1 MEEEPLEEKEVFK
14 KYQCEDLTTYEL
26 TQGKWFIGSAL
37 QAVAYPDLNKGCYYY
52 HQPTIWTRM
61 LQVDPINPY
70 WEIHNETENFLL
82 VDGSNK
88 EATALLEDVLTEY
101 FQKKSKKPL
110 KLYSFGVGKR
120 WLFAGKV
127 VETELEIPF
136 YIDKIRV
143 GNYRKVFVQI
153 EGRFYPLL
161 DCTEFQYGQKNYFE
175 INLNCSYLEMARR
188 QLACIFYG
196 ERYLKYTEYFELT
209 PAKLITDQRYLRLIS
224 LLETVAFLEKHA
236 FKTTASY
243 LGHTVKKIHKLLA
256 LQVFLLRLPSTTLH
270 ELLDGSALES
280 VKQEIHKLETFELA
294 NLEKYAPEI
303 LADRYGITLEM
314 QTALQGKKD
323 YVRNYT
329 QKTAK
334 YFTDLPFC
342 TDIQTEA
349 EFITTLLK
357 IQQQK

>member
-1 MEEEPLEEKEVFK
+1 MEGEPLKERGVFK
-14 KYQCEDLTTYEL
+14 KYQCQELTTHKL

-37 QAVAYPDLNKGCYYY
+37 QAIAYPDLTKGCYYY
-52 HQPTIWTRM
+52 RQPTIWTRM

-82 VDGSNK
+82 VDGSIK
-88 EATALLEDVLTEY
+88 EATALLEDVLAEY
-101 FQKKSKKPL
+101 FQKKIKRPL
-110 KLYSFGVGKR
+110 KFYSFGVGKR
-120 WLFAGKV
+120 RLFDGRV

-143 GNYRKVFVQI
+143 GNYRKIFAQI

-161 DCTEFQYGQKNYFE
+161 DCTEFQYGHKNYFE
-175 INLNCSYLEMARR
+175 INLNWSYLEMAKR
-188 QLACIFYG
+188 QLACVFYG

-209 PAKLITDQRYLRLIS
+209 PAKLLTDQRYLRLIS

-256 LQVFLLRLPSTTLH
+256 LQIFLLKLPIATLND
-270 ELLDGSALES
+270 LLSGSALES
-280 VKQEIHKLETFELA
+280 VKREVHKLETFELA

-303 LADRYGITLEM
+303 LADRYGITLDM
-314 QTALQGKKD
+314 QAALKDKND

-329 QKTAK
+329 QRTAK

>member
-1 MEEEPLEEKEVFK
+1 
-14 KYQCEDLTTYEL
+14 
-26 TQGKWFIGSAL
+26 
-37 QAVAYPDLNKGCYYY
+37 
-52 HQPTIWTRM
+52 
-61 LQVDPINPY
+61 
-70 WEIHNETENFLL
+70 
-82 VDGSNK
+82 
-88 EATALLEDVLTEY
+88 
-101 FQKKSKKPL
+101 
-110 KLYSFGVGKR
+110 
-120 WLFAGKV
+120 
-127 VETELEIPF
+127 
-136 YIDKIRV
+136 
-143 GNYRKVFVQI
+143 
-153 EGRFYPLL
+153 
-161 DCTEFQYGQKNYFE
+161 
-175 INLNCSYLEMARR
+175 MARR

-224 LLETVAFLEKHA
+224 LLETVAFLEKRA

-270 ELLDGSALES
+270 ELLDGAALES
-280 VKQEIHKLETFELA
+280 VKQEVHKLETFELA

-334 YFTDLPFC
+334 YFDMIPLEWTR
-342 TDIQTEA
+342 
-349 EFITTLLK
+349 K
-357 IQQQK
+357 